1 MRISSGFQPHRLRTG
16 PARLML
22 FDFAGGSTMRV
33 PLTVFVARTS
43 SSRLLVHALAA
54 WALSAV
60 LLVVLLAT
68 LDLPPLV
75 ANGLY
80 AVGAPAF
87 AGLIGAHYA
96 YRREDAADPLTT
108 AAWFTAIAAALDLVA
123 GSFLQGRVEL
133 FDPALG
139 LGIPL
144 MLVFG
149 ATGLAGELVPRT
161 VARARR

>member
-1 MRISSGFQPHRLRTG
+1 MRISGG
-16 PARLML
+16 PAPIGWEGPRGTPDALP
-22 FDFAGGSTMRV
+22 AVGGSTMRL
-33 PLTVFVARTS
+33 PLTVLVARPS

-60 LLVVLLAT
+60 LLLVLVAT
-68 LDLPPLV
+68 LDLPL

-108 AAWFTAIAAALDLVA
+108 AVWFTGIATALDLVA
-123 GSFLQGRVEL
+123 GALLHGRLEL
-133 FDPALG
+133 FDPAFG

-149 ATGLAGELVPRT
+149 ATGLSGELVPRT
-161 VARARR
+161 IGRTGR

>member
-1 MRISSGFQPHRLRTG
+1 MH
-16 PARLML
+16 
-22 FDFAGGSTMRV
+22 V

-43 SSRLLVHALAA
+43 PSRLLVHALAA

-60 LLVVLLAT
+60 LLVVLVTT
-68 LDLPPLV
+68 LDLPL

-80 AVGAPAF
+80 AMGAPAF
-87 AGLIGAHYA
+87 AGLVGAHYA

-108 AAWFTAIAAALDLVA
+108 AVWFTSVAAGLDLVA
-123 GSFLQGRVEL
+123 GVFLQGRVEL

-149 ATGLAGELVPRT
+149 ATGLSGELIPRT
-161 VARARR
+161 VSS